1 MQRSIRKQLFL
12 WLAIPLGALWI
23 CSTLA
28 SFYLALK
35 FSNDTYDRDLVNSA
49 DSVVARIRAKGDHL
63 VVDLPP
69 AAQAILK
76 HDDVDKFYYA
86 VLSKTGKNLSGDTFL
101 PLPEKHID
109 DAPQLRTIKMQGHT
123 VRLAEISASIPEAD
137 LEPVIVQVAQTMNS
151 RQHLFAQIFMSM
163 VLPQLLMVLLGVAA
177 LSTGVTRGLKPLQ
190 LLKEAIARRSKHD
203 LSPVSEDIA
212 PAEAYPLVLA
222 LNDLLSR
229 LREDIKA
236 QQRFISSASH
246 QLRTPLAGLKA
257 YSSLGVAYDN
267 IDEMRSTMKQIDS
280 GLDRT
285 SHLVTQ
291 MLALA
296 RSDSNSTAASQMA
309 RADLSFVVS
318 DVIAER
324 VGMAVGKSIDLGFD
338 SAESSA
344 EIVGDQTSLQHLV
357 ANLLDNA
364 LIYTPPGGRV
374 SVRIT
379 KRDNTIELSISDSG
393 PGIASEEREKIFERF
408 YRIPGSTGGGSGL
421 GLAIVK
427 DVAANHH
434 AEIRIDSPI
443 QADSDDKLERA
454 VGTTFTLTFP
464 AYTSVGKVTA
474 SN

>member
-12 WLAIPLGALWI
+12 WLAIPLGVLWF

-35 FSNDTYDRDLVNSA
+35 FSNDTFDRDLVNSA

-76 HDDVDKFYYA
+76 HDDVDTFYYS

-109 DAPQLRTIKMQGHT
+109 DSPQLRTVKMQGKV

-137 LEPVIVQVAQTMNS
+137 VQPVIVQVAQTMNS

-163 VLPQLLMVLLGVAA
+163 VLPQLLMVLLGAAA
-177 LSTGVTRGLKPLQ
+177 LSTGVTRGLAPLQ
-190 LLKEAIARRSKHD
+190 FLKEAIAKRSKHD
-203 LSPVSEDIA
+203 LSPVSEDMA

-222 LNDLLSR
+222 INDLLSR

-257 YSSLGVAYDN
+257 YSSLGVAYEN
-267 IDEMRSTMKQIDS
+267 IEEMRGTMRQIDT

-296 RSDSNSTAASQMA
+296 RSDSNSTTATQMG

-324 VGMAVGKSIDLGFD
+324 VSLAVAKEIDLGFE
-338 SAESSA
+338 SADGTA
-344 EIVGDQTSLQHLV
+344 EIIGDQTSLQHLV

-364 LIYTPPGGRV
+364 LLYTPRGGRV
-374 SVRIT
+374 SLRVT
-379 KRDNTIELSISDSG
+379 KRDQLIELAVADSG
-393 PGIASEEREKIFERF
+393 PGISLKEREKIFERF
-408 YRIPGSTGGGSGL
+408 YRIPGSAGGGSGL

-427 DVAANHH
+427 DVAANHN
-434 AEIRIDSPI
+434 AEINIASP
-443 QADSDDKLERA
+443 SYENGT
-454 VGTTFTLTFP
+454 GTTMTVTFP
-464 AYTSVGKVTA
+464 VYVQSGKVLA

>member
-1 MQRSIRKQLFL
+1 MIVGLLRNRHRRLAMQRSIRRQLFL
-12 WLAIPLGALWI
+12 WLAIPLGALWV

-35 FSNDTYDRDLVNSA
+35 FSNDTFDRDLVNSA

-86 VLSKTGKNLSGDTFL
+86 VISKAGKNLSGDTFL

-109 DAPQLRTIKMQGHT
+109 ERPQLRTVNMQGT
-123 VRLAEISASIPEAD
+123 DVRLAEIRTSIPEAY
-137 LEPVIVQVAQTMNS
+137 LEPVVVQVAQTMNS
-151 RQHLFAQIFMSM
+151 RRHLFTQIFMSM
-163 VLPQLLMVLLGVAA
+163 VVPQLLMVLLGAAA
-177 LSTGVTRGLKPLQ
+177 LSSGVSRGLAPLQ
-190 LLKEAIARRSKHD
+190 FLKEAIARRSKHD
-203 LSPVSEDIA
+203 LSPVTESIA

-222 LNDLLSR
+222 INDLLAR

-257 YSSLGVAYDN
+257 YSSLGVTCDN
-267 IDEMRSTMKQIDS
+267 IEEMRGTMKQIDS

-296 RSDSNSTAASQMA
+296 RSDSNSNAAKQMG

-318 DVIAER
+318 DVIADR
-324 VGMAVGKSIDLGFD
+324 VSLAVGKNIDLSFE
-338 SAESSA
+338 SPESSA

-364 LIYTPPGGRV
+364 LLYTPATGSV

-379 KRDNTIELSISDSG
+379 KREKTVELTVADSG
-393 PGIASEEREKIFERF
+393 PGIANEEREKIFERF
-408 YRIPGSTGGGSGL
+408 YRIQGSSGGGSGL

-434 AEIRIDSPI
+434 AEILIDSPNGAAGI
-443 QADSDDKLERA
+443 AN
-454 VGTTFTLTFP
+454 GTTFTIIFP
-464 AYTSVGKVTA
+464 AYS
-474 SN
+474 

>member
-12 WLAIPLGALWI
+12 WLAIPLGALWF

-35 FSNDTYDRDLVNSA
+35 FSNDTFDRDLVNSA

-76 HDDVDKFYYA
+76 HDDVDTFYYA

-109 DAPQLRTIKMQGHT
+109 DTPQLRTVKMQGKT

-137 LEPVIVQVAQTMNS
+137 VQPVIVQVAQTMNS

-163 VLPQLLMVLLGVAA
+163 VLPQLLMVLLGAAA
-177 LSTGVTRGLKPLQ
+177 LSTGVTRGLQPLQ
-190 LLKEAIARRSKHD
+190 FLKEAIAKRSKHD

-212 PAEAYPLVLA
+212 PPEAYPLVQA
-222 LNDLLSR
+222 INDLLSR

-257 YSSLGVAYDN
+257 YSSLGVAYEN
-267 IDEMRSTMKQIDS
+267 IEEMRGTMRHIDT

-296 RSDSNSTAASQMA
+296 RSDSNSTAATQMG

-324 VGMAVGKSIDLGFD
+324 VSLAVSKEIDLGFE
-338 SAESSA
+338 SAEATA

-364 LIYTPPGGRV
+364 LLYTPRGGRV
-374 SVRIT
+374 SLRIT
-379 KRDNTIELSISDSG
+379 KHDQTIELAVADSG
-393 PGIASEEREKIFERF
+393 PGIILSEREKIFERF
-408 YRIPGSTGGGSGL
+408 YRIPGSAGGGSGL

-434 AEIRIDSPI
+434 AEIQIQSP
-443 QADSDDKLERA
+443 SYENGT
-454 VGTTFTLTFP
+454 GTTMTVTFP
-464 AYTSVGKVTA
+464 AYNPTGKVLA

>member
-1 MQRSIRKQLFL
+1 MQRSIRKQLYL
-12 WLAIPLGALWI
+12 WLAIPLGALWV
-23 CSTLA
+23 CSTVA

-35 FSNDTYDRDLVNSA
+35 FSNDTFDRDLVNSA
-49 DSVVARIRAKGDHL
+49 DSVVARIRAKGDLL

-86 VLSKTGKNLSGDTFL
+86 VISKAGKNLSGDTVL

-109 DAPQLRTIKMQGHT
+109 DTPELRTIKMQGT
-123 VRLAEISASIPEAD
+123 EVRLAEISTSVPEAG
-137 LEPVIVQVAQTMNS
+137 LEPVVVQVAQTMNS
-151 RQHLFAQIFMSM
+151 RRHLFTQIFMSM
-163 VLPQLLMVLLGVAA
+163 VVPQLLMVLLGAAA
-177 LSTGVTRGLKPLQ
+177 LSSGVTRGLEPLQ
-190 LLKEAIARRSKHD
+190 FLKEAIGKRSKHD
-203 LSPVSEDIA
+203 LSPVPESIA

-222 LNDLLSR
+222 INDLLSR

-267 IDEMRSTMKQIDS
+267 IEEMRGTMKQIDS

-296 RSDSNSTAASQMA
+296 RSDSNSTAARQMGK
-309 RADLSFVVS
+309 ADLSFVVS
-318 DVIAER
+318 DVIADR
-324 VGMAVGKSIDLGFD
+324 VSLAVNKKIDLGFD
-338 SAESSA
+338 SAESGA
-344 EIVGDQTSLQHLV
+344 EIIGDQTSLQHLV
-357 ANLLDNA
+357 ANILDNA
-364 LIYTPPGGRV
+364 LIYTPEGGSV
-374 SVRIT
+374 NVRIL
-379 KRDNTIELSISDSG
+379 KREQSIELSVTDSG
-393 PGIASEEREKIFERF
+393 PGIAPDEREKIFERF
-408 YRIPGSTGGGSGL
+408 YRVPGSTGGGSGL

-434 AEIRIDSPI
+434 AEILIESPGG
-443 QADSDDKLERA
+443 SDGH
-454 VGTTFTLTFP
+454 GTVFTVVFP
-464 AYTSVGKVTA
+464 ACSQQGKVLA
-474 SN
+474 SNGS